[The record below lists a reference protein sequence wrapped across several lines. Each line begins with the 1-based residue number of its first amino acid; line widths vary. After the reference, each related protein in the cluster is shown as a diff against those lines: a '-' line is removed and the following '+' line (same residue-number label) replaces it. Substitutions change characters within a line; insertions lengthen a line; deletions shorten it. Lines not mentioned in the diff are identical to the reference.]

1 VCLWQNT
8 EKYNQLKLT
17 YLSIPL
23 IYLALAFGSSAKE
36 AVYLKNGFSM
46 EVDSCQQQG
55 TITVLNTGSG
65 TLELSTDEISKV
77 EKLADPVVREPALP
91 DAAALPLAPEKLL
104 VSAAVAQG
112 IDAAFVRSVAKIESG
127 LRQDAVSH
135 KGARGLM
142 QLMPETAMRLKVNAS
157 QADDNALGGAKYLR
171 ELLLQYHGD
180 SVLALAAYNAGP
192 GAVAK
197 FGGVPP
203 YAETQSYIV
212 RVLKEYQRQMAQQK
226 SSSAKFTGIKKPTA
240 TN

>member
-1 VCLWQNT
+1 M
-8 EKYNQLKLT
+8 KLT
-17 YLSIPL
+17 RYFLPL
-23 IYLALAFGSSAKE
+23 FACLALASGGFARE
-36 AVYLKNGFSM
+36 TVYLKNGFSL
-46 EVDSCQQQG
+46 EVESCRRQG
-55 TITVLNTGSG
+55 GITVLNTGSG
-65 TLELSTDEISKV
+65 TLEFSTDQISKI
-77 EKLADPVVREPALP
+77 EKLMEPAVLP
-91 DAAALPLAPEKLL
+91 SLPATAALPVAPEELL
-104 VSAAVAQG
+104 ISAALSQG
-112 IDAAFVRSVAKIESG
+112 IDAAFVRSVAKVESG

-142 QLMPETAMRLKVNAS
+142 QLMPATAQHLKVNAA

-203 YAETQSYIV
+203 YAETQHYIV
-212 RVLKEYQRQMAQQK
+212 RVLKEYRRQLAQQK
-226 SSSAKFTGIKKPTA
+226 LSSAKLNKINKPTA

>member
-1 VCLWQNT
+1 MAEYRKAQFLELTRYFSLFFVCL
-8 EKYNQLKLT
+8 
-17 YLSIPL
+17 
-23 IYLALAFGSSAKE
+23 ALSSASFARE
-36 AVYLKNGFSM
+36 IVYLKSGFSL

-55 TITVLNTGSG
+55 EITILNTGSG
-65 TLELSTDEISKV
+65 TLEFATDQISKV
-77 EKLADPVVREPALP
+77 EKSAEPATIRQPLP
-91 DAAALPLAPEKLL
+91 ATTALPVAPERLL
-104 VSAAVAQG
+104 VSAALAQG
-112 IDAAFVRSVAKIESG
+112 IDAAFVRSVAKVESG
-127 LRQDAVSH
+127 LRQDAVSN

-142 QLMPETAMRLKVNAS
+142 QLMPGTAQHLKVDAA

-203 YAETQSYIV
+203 YAETQLYIV
-212 RVLKEYQRQMAQQK
+212 RVLKEYRRQLNQQK
-226 SSSAKFTGIKKPTA
+226 LSSAKLKEISKPSA